1 MMPRTLPRKR
11 KLKIGWD
18 EDGYTVLRPREG
30 VGSGSFS
37 GGVDATGR
45 FVESVQRRSRISLF
59 SGLCGLNERAY
70 FFLRNS
76 LRARRLAA

>member
-1 MMPRTLPRKR
+1 VNARVGGTAAHTLH
-11 KLKIGWD
+11 
-18 EDGYTVLRPREG
+18 
-30 VGSGSFS
+30 
-37 GGVDATGR
+37 ATTLTTAEPTKW
-45 FVESVQRRSRISLF
+45 FTLASWESVQRRSRISLF